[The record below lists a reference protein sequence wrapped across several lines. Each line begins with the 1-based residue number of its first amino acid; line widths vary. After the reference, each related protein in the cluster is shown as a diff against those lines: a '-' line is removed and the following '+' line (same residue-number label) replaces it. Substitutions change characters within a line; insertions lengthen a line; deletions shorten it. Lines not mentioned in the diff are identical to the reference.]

1 MGKILVIT
9 EKPSV
14 AREYA
19 QILSVSGGKRDGYIE
34 NNNYIIT
41 WCVGHLITMSY
52 PEVYDEALKK
62 WSLSTLPFL
71 PKEYKY
77 EVIGNVKKQY
87 EIVKTLLNRPDVEEI
102 LWAGDPAREGQYI
115 ENLIRDQ
122 AGVNPNAIEKRV
134 WIDSTTEEE
143 IRRGIRDAKPMSEYD
158 NLAASGYM
166 RAIEDYSMGINFSR
180 VLSVQ
185 YGKALNDAAGTKSW
199 KPVAVGRV
207 MTCVL
212 GMIVKREREIREFTE
227 TPFFKVLAGLKQE
240 DTEFNAEW
248 KAVEGSK
255 YYMSPA
261 LYKDN
266 GFLKEEDAKK
276 FIEDLSSAEIAIVK
290 KMEKKVE
297 KKNPPMLF
305 NLAELQAECSKKFK
319 ISPDETLA
327 IAQELYEKKLTTYPR
342 TDARVLST
350 AIATEID
357 KNLRGLC
364 RMPQVSNFAAEIL
377 NNGLYKGIVKS
388 KYTDDSK
395 ISDHYA
401 IIPTGQGLNELTK
414 MSETAC
420 AVYLLICK
428 RFLACFY
435 PPAIYNKYSLSLDV
449 LGEEFNA
456 SLKVLTDEGYLKLYS
471 LDVKDTSE
479 NQENSDGEKEEEEE
493 NVGNAEQ
500 QKKMAELLSKL
511 KKGDELS
518 LNGFTIKEGKTTPPK
533 RYTSGSIILAMENAG
548 QLIENEELREQIKG
562 SGIGTSATRAEILKK
577 LIAQGYIKLNKKT
590 QALSPEKLGEMVF
603 EIVACTIPALLN
615 PNLTASWEKGLTQ
628 VAQGVTTKEYYMTKL
643 EDFVRTKTLAVIKH
657 GGKEKSVVSQRFQ
670 YVNQYYK

>member
-34 NNNYIIT
+34 NDNYIIS

-52 PEVYDEALKK
+52 PEKYDEALKK

-71 PKEYKY
+71 PKEYRY

-87 EIVKTLLNRPDVEEI
+87 EIVKSLLNRNDVEEI

-134 WIDSTTEEE
+134 WIDSTTEDE
-143 IRRGIRDAKPMSEYD
+143 IKRGIRDAKPMSEYD

-185 YGKALNDAAGTKSW
+185 YGKDLNDAAGTKSW

-212 GMIVKREREIREFTE
+212 GMIVKREREIREFVE
-227 TPFFKVLAGLKQE
+227 TPFFKILAGLKQD
-240 DTEFNAEW
+240 DTEFSAEW

-255 YYMSPA
+255 YYASPI

-266 GFLKEEDAKK
+266 GFLKKEDAQK
-276 FIEDLSSAEIAIVK
+276 FLEELASCEKAIVK
-290 KMEKKVE
+290 KMEKKAE
-297 KKNPPMLF
+297 KKNPSMLF
-305 NLAELQAECSKKFK
+305 NLAELQAECAKKFK

-350 AIATEID
+350 AIAGEID

-364 RMPQVSNFAAEIL
+364 RMPQVSAYAAEIL
-377 NNGLYKGIVKS
+377 NGGLYKGIAKS

-435 PPAIYNKYSLSLDV
+435 SAAIYNKYSLSLDIQ
-449 LGEEFNA
+449 GEEFNA
-456 SLKVLTDEGYLKLYS
+456 SLKVLVDEGYLKLYS
-471 LDVKDTSE
+471 NDT
-479 NQENSDGEKEEEEE
+479 QENSESAKEDEEEET
-493 NVGNAEQ
+493 VGSVEQ
-500 QKKMAELLSKL
+500 QKKLAELLSTL
-511 KKGDELS
+511 KKGDELD
-518 LNGFTIKEGKTTPPK
+518 LNGFQMKEGKTTPPK

-548 QLIENEELREQIKG
+548 QLIEDETLREQIKG

-577 LIAQGYIKLNKKT
+577 LISQGYIKLNKKT
-590 QALSPEKLGEMVF
+590 QALSPEKLGEMVY
-603 EIVACTIPALLN
+603 EIVALTIPALLN
-615 PNLTASWEKGLTQ
+615 PKLTASWEKGLTQ
-628 VAQGVTTKEYYMTKL
+628 VAQGVTTKEEYLQKL
-643 EDFVRTKTLAVIKH
+643 EEFVRTKTNAVIKH
-657 GGKEKSVVSQRFQ
+657 GGREKSAVNQRFH
-670 YVNQYYK
+670 YVSQYYK

>member
-34 NNNYIIT
+34 DDNYIIS
-41 WCVGHLITMSY
+41 WCVGHLVTMSY
-52 PEVYDEALKK
+52 PEKYDESLKK
-62 WSLSTLPFL
+62 WSLNTLPFL

-87 EIVKTLLNRPDVEEI
+87 EIIKSLLNRKDVDEI

-122 AGVNPNAIEKRV
+122 AGVNPNATEKRV
-134 WIDSTTEEE
+134 WIDSTTEDE
-143 IRRGIRDAKPMSEYD
+143 IKRGIRDAKPMSDYD

-185 YGKALNDAAGTKSW
+185 YGKDLNDAAGTKSW

-212 GMIVKREREIREFTE
+212 GMIVKREREIREFVE
-227 TPFFKVLAGLKQE
+227 TPFFKVLAKLKE
-240 DTEFNAEW
+240 DDTELEAEW

-255 YYMSPA
+255 YYLSPI

-266 GFLKEEDAKK
+266 GFLREEDATN
-276 FIEDLSSAEIAIVK
+276 FIESLKEAGTAVVK
-290 KMEKKVE
+290 KIEKKVE
-297 KKNPPMLF
+297 KKNPPLLF

-377 NNGLYKGIVKS
+377 NNGLYKGIAKS

-435 PPAIYNKYSLSLDV
+435 SPAIYNKHSLSLDI

-456 SLKVLTDEGYLKLYS
+456 SLKVLIDEGYLKLYS
-471 LDVKDTSE
+471 NDAEES
-479 NQENSDGEKEEEEE
+479 SDANKEDEDEETQ
-493 NVGNAEQ
+493 GSIEQ
-500 QKKMAELLSKL
+500 QKKLAKFLSTL
-511 KKGDELS
+511 KKGDQLE
-518 LNGFTIKEGKTTPPK
+518 LNGFRIKEGKTTPPK

-548 QLIENEELREQIKG
+548 QLIEDETLREQIKG

-577 LIAQGYIKLNKKT
+577 LISQGYIKLNKKT
-590 QALSPEKLGEMVF
+590 QALSPDKLGEMVY
-603 EIVACTIPALLN
+603 EIVALTIPALLN
-615 PNLTASWEKGLTQ
+615 PKLTASWEKGLTQ
-628 VAQGVTTKEYYMTKL
+628 VAQGVTTKEEYLQKL
-643 EDFVRTKTLAVIKH
+643 EEFVRAKTTAVIKH
-657 GGKEKSVVSQRFQ
+657 GGREKSAVNQRFRF
-670 YVNQYYK
+670 VSQYYK

>member
-255 YYMSPA
+255 YYMSPV

-471 LDVKDTSE
+471 LDVKETSE

>member
-19 QILSVSGGKRDGYIE
+19 QILSVSGGKKDGYIE
-34 NNNYIIT
+34 NDSYIIS

-52 PEVYDEALKK
+52 PEKYDEALKK
-62 WSLSTLPFL
+62 WSLNTLPFL

-87 EIVKTLLNRPDVEEI
+87 EIVKSLLNRTDVEEI

-134 WIDSTTEEE
+134 WIDSTTEDE
-143 IRRGIRDAKPMSEYD
+143 IKRGIRDAKPMSDYD

-185 YGKALNDAAGTKSW
+185 YGKDLNDAAGTKSW

-212 GMIVKREREIREFTE
+212 GMIVKREREIREFVE

-240 DTEFNAEW
+240 DTEFEAEW

-255 YYMSPA
+255 YYASPI

-266 GFLKEEDAKK
+266 GFLKEEDAKQ
-276 FIEDLSSAEIAIVK
+276 FVESLSSCEKAVVK
-290 KMEKKVE
+290 KIEKKVE
-297 KKNPPMLF
+297 KKNPPLLF

-350 AIATEID
+350 AIASEID

-364 RMPQVSNFAAEIL
+364 RLPQVSGFAAEIL
-377 NNGLYKGIVKS
+377 NSGLYKGIAKT

-420 AVYLLICK
+420 SVYLLICK

-435 PPAIYNKYSLSLDV
+435 SPAVYNKHSLSLDV

-456 SLKVLTDEGYLKLYS
+456 SLKVLVEEGYLKLYS
-471 LDVKDTSE
+471 NDVPEKETSE
-479 NQENSDGEKEEEEE
+479 NGKDEEDEEQ
-493 NVGNAEQ
+493 VGSIEQ
-500 QKKMAELLSKL
+500 QKKLAELLMGL
-511 KKGDELS
+511 KKGNELDLS
-518 LNGFTIKEGKTTPPK
+518 GFRMKEGKTTPPK

-548 QLIENEELREQIKG
+548 QLIEDETLREQIKG

-577 LIAQGYIKLNKKT
+577 LISQGYIKLNKKT
-590 QALSPEKLGEMVF
+590 QALSPEKLGEMVY
-603 EIVACTIPALLN
+603 EIVALTIPALLN
-615 PNLTASWEKGLTQ
+615 PKLTASWEKGLTQ
-628 VAQGVTTKEYYMTKL
+628 VAQGVTTKEEYLQKL
-643 EDFVRTKTLAVIKH
+643 EDFVRAKTSAVIKH
-657 GGKEKSVVSQRFQ
+657 SGREKNAVNQRFR
-670 YVNQYYK
+670 YVSQYYK

>member
-1 MGKILVIT
+1 MGKTLVIT

-34 NNNYIIT
+34 NDNYIIS

-52 PEVYDEALKK
+52 PEKYDEALKK
-62 WSLSTLPFL
+62 WSLGTLPFL

-87 EIVKTLLNRPDVEEI
+87 EIIKSLLNRPDVDEI

-122 AGVNPNAIEKRV
+122 AGVNPKAIEKRV
-134 WIDSTTEEE
+134 WIDSTTEDE
-143 IRRGIRDAKPMSEYD
+143 IKRGIKEAKPMSDYD

-185 YGKALNDAAGTKSW
+185 YGKDLNDAAGTKSW

-212 GMIVKREREIREFTE
+212 GMIVKREREIRDFVE
-227 TPFFKVLAGLKQE
+227 TPFFKILAGLKHE

-248 KAVEGSK
+248 KVVEGSK
-255 YYMSPA
+255 YYASPI

-266 GFLKEEDAKK
+266 GFLKKEDAEK
-276 FIEDLSSAEIAIVK
+276 FISELCECENATVK
-290 KMEKKVE
+290 KIEKKVE

-350 AIATEID
+350 AIAMEID

-364 RMPQVSNFAAEIL
+364 RFPQVSGFAAEII
-377 NNGLYKGIVKS
+377 NKGLYKQIVKS

-414 MSETAC
+414 MNETAC
-420 AVYLLICK
+420 KVYLLICK

-435 PPAIYNKYSLSLDV
+435 PPAVYNKHSLSLDI

-456 SLKVLTDEGYLKLYS
+456 SLKVLIEEGYLKLYS
-471 LDVKDTSE
+471 SDTQEAPDTSE
-479 NQENSDGEKEEEEE
+479 NAKDDEEE
-493 NVGNAEQ
+493 NAVGSVEQ
-500 QKKMAELLSKL
+500 QKKLAEVLAKL
-511 KKGDELS
+511 KKGDILC
-518 LNGFTIKEGKTTPPK
+518 LNGFSIKEGKTTPPK

-548 QLIENEELREQIKG
+548 QLIEDESLREQIKG

-577 LIAQGYIKLNKKT
+577 LISQGYIRLNKKT
-590 QALSPEKLGEMVF
+590 QALSPEKLGEMVY
-603 EIVACTIPALLN
+603 EIVVLTIPALLN
-615 PNLTASWEKGLTQ
+615 PKLTASWEKGLTQ
-628 VAQGVTTKEYYMTKL
+628 VAQGVTTKEEYLQKL
-643 EDFVRTKTLAVIKH
+643 EEFVRTKTIAVIQH
-657 GGKEKSVVSQRFQ
+657 GGKEKGAVNQRFR
-670 YVNQYYK
+670 YVSQYYK

>member
-34 NNNYIIT
+34 NDNYIIS

-52 PEVYDEALKK
+52 PEKYDEALKK
-62 WSLSTLPFL
+62 WSLNTLPFL
-71 PKEYKY
+71 PKEYRY

-87 EIVKTLLNRPDVEEI
+87 DIVKSLLNRPDVDEI

-134 WIDSTTEEE
+134 WIDSTTEDE
-143 IRRGIRDAKPMSEYD
+143 IKRGIREARPMSDYD

-185 YGKALNDAAGTKSW
+185 YGKDLNDAAGTKSW

-212 GMIVKREREIREFTE
+212 GMIVKREREIREFVE
-227 TPFFKVLAGLKQE
+227 TPFFKILVGLKHE

-255 YYMSPA
+255 YYASPI

-266 GFLKEEDAKK
+266 GFLKKEDAEK
-276 FIEDLSSAEIAIVK
+276 FIEDLKLCEKAIVK

-305 NLAELQAECSKKFK
+305 NLAELQAECAKKFK

-342 TDARVLST
+342 TDARVLSS
-350 AIATEID
+350 AIAGEID

-364 RMPQVSNFAAEIL
+364 RMPQVSGYAAEIL
-377 NNGLYKGIVKS
+377 NEGLYKGIAKS

-414 MSETAC
+414 MNETAC

-435 PPAIYNKYSLSLDV
+435 PAAIYNKYSLSLDII
-449 LGEEFNA
+449 GEEFNA
-456 SLKVLTDEGYLKLYS
+456 SLKVLVDEGYLKLYS
-471 LDVKDTSE
+471 GE
-479 NQENSDGEKEEEEE
+479 NQGTQEVSEGTKEDEEEET
-493 NVGNAEQ
+493 VGSVEQ
-500 QKKMAELLSKL
+500 QKKLAELLSTL
-511 KKGDELS
+511 KKGDELD
-518 LNGFTIKEGKTTPPK
+518 LNGFQMKEGKTTPPK

-548 QLIENEELREQIKG
+548 QLIEDETLREQIKG

-577 LIAQGYIKLNKKT
+577 LISQGYIKLNKKT
-590 QALSPEKLGEMVF
+590 QALSPEKLGEMVY
-603 EIVACTIPALLN
+603 EIVALTIPALLN
-615 PNLTASWEKGLTQ
+615 PKLTASWEKGLTQ
-628 VAQGVTTKEYYMTKL
+628 VAQGVTTKEEYLKKL
-643 EDFVRTKTLAVIKH
+643 EEFVRTKTNAVIKH
-657 GGKEKSVVSQRFQ
+657 GGREKSTVNQRFR
-670 YVNQYYK
+670 YVSQYYK

>member
-34 NNNYIIT
+34 NDNYIIS

-52 PEVYDEALKK
+52 PEKYDEALKK
-62 WSLSTLPFL
+62 WSLNTLPFL
-71 PKEYKY
+71 PKEYRY

-87 EIVKTLLNRPDVEEI
+87 DIVKSLLNRPDVDEI

-134 WIDSTTEEE
+134 WIDSTTEDE
-143 IRRGIRDAKPMSEYD
+143 IKRGIREARPMSDYD

-185 YGKALNDAAGTKSW
+185 YGKDLNDAAGTKSW

-212 GMIVKREREIREFTE
+212 GMIVKREREIREFVE
-227 TPFFKVLAGLKQE
+227 TPFFKILAGLKHE

-255 YYMSPA
+255 YYASPI

-266 GFLKEEDAKK
+266 GFLKKEDAEK
-276 FIEDLSSAEIAIVK
+276 FIEDLKLCEKAIVK

-305 NLAELQAECSKKFK
+305 NLAELQAECAKKFK

-342 TDARVLST
+342 TDARVLSS
-350 AIATEID
+350 AIAGEID

-364 RMPQVSNFAAEIL
+364 RMPQVSGYAAEIL
-377 NNGLYKGIVKS
+377 NEGLYKGIAKS

-414 MSETAC
+414 MNETAC

-435 PPAIYNKYSLSLDV
+435 PAAIYNKYSLSLDII
-449 LGEEFNA
+449 GEEFNA
-456 SLKVLTDEGYLKLYS
+456 SLKVLVDEGYLKLYS
-471 LDVKDTSE
+471 GE
-479 NQENSDGEKEEEEE
+479 NQGTQEVSEGTKEDEEEET
-493 NVGNAEQ
+493 VGSVEQ
-500 QKKMAELLSKL
+500 QKKLAELLSTL
-511 KKGDELS
+511 KKGDELD
-518 LNGFTIKEGKTTPPK
+518 LNGFQMKEGKTTPPK

-548 QLIENEELREQIKG
+548 QLIEDETLREQIKG

-577 LIAQGYIKLNKKT
+577 IISQGYIKLNKKT
-590 QALSPEKLGEMVF
+590 QALSPEKLGEMVY
-603 EIVACTIPALLN
+603 EIVALTIPALLN
-615 PNLTASWEKGLTQ
+615 PKLTASWEKGLTQ
-628 VAQGVTTKEYYMTKL
+628 VAQGVTTKEEYLQKL
-643 EDFVRTKTLAVIKH
+643 EEFVRTKTNAVIKH
-657 GGKEKSVVSQRFQ
+657 GGREKSTVNQRFR
-670 YVNQYYK
+670 YVSQYYK

>member
-1 MGKILVIT
+1 M
-9 EKPSV
+9 
-14 AREYA
+14 
-19 QILSVSGGKRDGYIE
+19 
-34 NNNYIIT
+34 
-41 WCVGHLITMSY
+41 
-52 PEVYDEALKK
+52 
-62 WSLSTLPFL
+62 

-87 EIVKTLLNRPDVEEI
+87 EIVKSLLNRPDVEEI

-122 AGVNPNAIEKRV
+122 AGVNPNAKEKRV

-255 YYMSPA
+255 YYMSPV

-276 FIEDLSSAEIAIVK
+276 FIEDLSSAEHAVVK
-290 KMEKKVE
+290 KKEKKVE

-435 PPAIYNKYSLSLDV
+435 PPAIYNKYSLSLDI

-471 LDVKDTSE
+471 SEVKESA
-479 NQENSDGEKEEEEE
+479 ENSDSEKEEEEE
-493 NVGNAEQ
+493 NVGDAQQ
-500 QKKMAELLSKL
+500 QKKLAELLSKL

-518 LNGFTIKEGKTTPPK
+518 LNGFNIKEGKTTPPK

-603 EIVACTIPALLN
+603 EIVAFTIPALLN

-628 VAQGVTTKEYYMTKL
+628 VAQGVTTKEDYMIKL
-643 EDFVRTKTLAVIKH
+643 EEFVRTKTIAVIKH

>member
-34 NNNYIIT
+34 DNNYIIS

-52 PEVYDEALKK
+52 PEKYDESLKK
-62 WSLSTLPFL
+62 WSLNTLPFL

-87 EIVKTLLNRPDVEEI
+87 EIVKSLLNRPDVDEI

-143 IRRGIRDAKPMSEYD
+143 IKRGIRDAKPMSEYD

-185 YGKALNDAAGTKSW
+185 YGKDLNDAAGTKSW

-212 GMIVKREREIREFTE
+212 GMIVKREREIREFIE
-227 TPFFKVLAGLKQE
+227 TPFFKVLAGLKK
-240 DTEFNAEW
+240 DNIEFDAEW
-248 KAVEGSK
+248 KATEGSK
-255 YYMSPA
+255 YYLSPI

-266 GFLKEEDAKK
+266 GFLKKEDAEK
-276 FIEDLSSAEIAIVK
+276 FIETMASCDKAIVK

-297 KKNPPMLF
+297 KKNPPLLF
-305 NLAELQAECSKKFK
+305 NLAELQAECAKKFK

-364 RMPQVSNFAAEIL
+364 RMPQVSGYAAEIL
-377 NNGLYKGIVKS
+377 NQGLYKGIAKS

-414 MSETAC
+414 MNETAC

-435 PPAIYNKYSLSLDV
+435 NPAVYNKYSLSLNI

-456 SLKVLTDEGYLKLYS
+456 SLKVLVDEGYLKLYS
-471 LDVKDTSE
+471 NDVQDTQEGSKDE
-479 NQENSDGEKEEEEE
+479 EDGEP
-493 NVGNAEQ
+493 VGSVEQ
-500 QKKMAELLSKL
+500 QKKLAKLLSTL
-511 KKGDELS
+511 KKGDELD
-518 LNGFTIKEGKTTPPK
+518 LDGLRMKEGKTTPPK

-548 QLIENEELREQIKG
+548 QLIEDETLREQIKG

-590 QALSPEKLGEMVF
+590 QALSPEKLGEMVY
-603 EIVACTIPALLN
+603 EIVALTIPALLN
-615 PNLTASWEKGLTQ
+615 PKLTASWEKGLTQ
-628 VAQGVTTKEYYMTKL
+628 VAKGVTTKDEYLQKL
-643 EDFVRTKTLAVIKH
+643 EEFVRTKTSAVIKH
-657 GGKEKSVVSQRFQ
+657 GGREKNAVNQRFRV
-670 YVNQYYK
+670 VNQYYK

>member
-34 NNNYIIT
+34 NDNYIIT

-52 PEVYDEALKK
+52 PEKYDETLKK
-62 WSLSTLPFL
+62 WSLNTLPFL
-71 PKEYKY
+71 PQEYKY

-87 EIVKTLLNRPDVEEI
+87 EIVKSLLNRKDVVEI

-122 AGVNPNAIEKRV
+122 AGVNPNAVEKRV
-134 WIDSTTEEE
+134 WIDSTTEDE
-143 IRRGIRDAKPMSEYD
+143 IKRGIRDAKPMSEYD

-185 YGKALNDAAGTKSW
+185 YGKDLNDAAGTKSW

-227 TPFFKVLAGLKQE
+227 TPFFKILAGLKKE

-255 YYMSPA
+255 YFASPI

-266 GFLKEEDAKK
+266 GFLKEEDARK
-276 FIEDLSSAEIAIVK
+276 FISELETCEKAVVK

-305 NLAELQAECSKKFK
+305 NLAELQAECAKKFK

-364 RMPQVSNFAAEIL
+364 RMPQVSNYAAEIL
-377 NNGLYKGIVKS
+377 NGGLYKKIVKS

-435 PPAIYNKYSLSLDV
+435 PPAIYNKHSLSLDI

-471 LDVKDTSE
+471 SDTQETPE
-479 NQENSDGEKEEEEE
+479 NQENAKEEDGEET
-493 NVGNAEQ
+493 VQSAEQ
-500 QKKMAELLSKL
+500 QKKLAELLSHL

-518 LNGFTIKEGKTTPPK
+518 LNGFTMKEGKTTPPK

-548 QLIENEELREQIKG
+548 QLIEDETLREQIKG

-577 LIAQGYIKLNKKT
+577 LIAQGYVRLNKKT
-590 QALSPEKLGEMVF
+590 QSLSPEKLGEMVY
-603 EIVACTIPALLN
+603 EIVALTIPALLN
-615 PNLTASWEKGLTQ
+615 PKLTASWEKGLTQ
-628 VAQGVTTKEYYMTKL
+628 VAQGVTTKEEYLKKL
-643 EDFVRTKTLAVIKH
+643 EDFVRTKTIAVIKH
-657 GGKEKSVVSQRFQ
+657 GGREKGAVNQRFR
-670 YVNQYYK
+670 YVSQYYK

>member
-19 QILSVSGGKRDGYIE
+19 QILSVNGGKRDGYIE
-34 NNNYIIT
+34 NDNYIIS

-52 PEVYDEALKK
+52 PEKYDETLKK

-71 PKEYKY
+71 PDKYRY
-77 EVIGNVKKQY
+77 EVIGSVKKQY
-87 EIVKTLLNRPDVEEI
+87 DIVKMLLNREDVDEI

-122 AGVNPNAIEKRV
+122 AGVNPKAVEKRV

-143 IRRGIRDAKPMSEYD
+143 IKRGIREARPMSDYD

-180 VLSVQ
+180 VLSLQ
-185 YGKALNDAAGTKSW
+185 YGRELNEAAGTRSW

-212 GMIVKREREIREFTE
+212 GMIVKREREIREFCE
-227 TPFFKVLAGLKQE
+227 TPFFKVLANISCE
-240 DTEFNAEW
+240 DACFDSEW
-248 KAVEGSK
+248 KCVEGSK
-255 YYMSPA
+255 FFGSSV

-266 GFLKEEDAKK
+266 GFLKSEDAEKL
-276 FIEDLSSAEIAIVK
+276 ISSLSAVQKAVVK
-290 KMEKKVE
+290 NIEKKVE
-297 KKNPPMLF
+297 KKKPPMLF

-327 IAQELYEKKLTTYPR
+327 IAQDLYEKKLTTYPR
-342 TDARVLST
+342 TDARVLSS
-350 AIATEID
+350 AIAGEIH
-357 KNLRGLC
+357 KNLQGLC
-364 RMPQVSNFAAEIL
+364 KMPQVSSYAAQIL
-377 NNGLYKGIVKS
+377 NEGLHKKIAKS

-414 MSETAC
+414 MNEMAGK
-420 AVYLLICK
+420 VYLLICK

-435 PPAIYNKYSLSLDV
+435 PAAIYNKHSLALDIS
-449 LGEEFNA
+449 GEEFRS
-456 SLKVLTDEGYLKLYS
+456 SLKVLKEEGYLKLY
-471 LDVKDTSE
+471 LSE
-479 NQENSDGEKEEEEE
+479 LKEERETIDGDKEDE
-493 NVGNAEQ
+493 TEGIVGDQEQ
-500 QKKMAELLSKL
+500 QKKLARMLSQL
-511 KKGDELS
+511 KKGNEL
-518 LNGFTIKEGKTTPPK
+518 LINGYFVKEGKTTPPK

-548 QLIENEELREQIKG
+548 QLIEDESLREQIKG

-577 LIAQGYIKLNKKT
+577 LISQGYVKLNKKT

-603 EIVACTIPALLN
+603 EIVALTIPALLN
-615 PNLTASWEKGLTQ
+615 PKLTASWEKGLTQ
-628 VAQGVTTKEYYMTKL
+628 VAGGTTSKEEYMEKL
-643 EDFVRTKTLAVIKH
+643 EDFVRTKTVLVKQH
-657 GGKEKSVVSQRFQ
+657 GGKEKDRVRQRFI

>member
-34 NNNYIIT
+34 NDNYIIS

-52 PEVYDEALKK
+52 PEKYDEALKK
-62 WSLSTLPFL
+62 WSLNTLPFL
-71 PKEYKY
+71 PKEYRY

-87 EIVKTLLNRPDVEEI
+87 DIVKSLLNRPDVDEI

-134 WIDSTTEEE
+134 WIDSTTEDE
-143 IRRGIRDAKPMSEYD
+143 IKRGIREARPMSDYD

-185 YGKALNDAAGTKSW
+185 YGKDLNDAAGTKSW

-212 GMIVKREREIREFTE
+212 GMIVKREREIREFVE
-227 TPFFKVLAGLKQE
+227 TPFFKILAGLKHE

-255 YYMSPA
+255 YYASPI

-266 GFLKEEDAKK
+266 GFLKKEDAEK
-276 FIEDLSSAEIAIVK
+276 FIEDLKLCEKAIVK

-305 NLAELQAECSKKFK
+305 NLAELQAECAKKFK

-342 TDARVLST
+342 TDARVLSS
-350 AIATEID
+350 AIAGEID

-364 RMPQVSNFAAEIL
+364 GMPQVSGYAAEIL
-377 NNGLYKGIVKS
+377 NEGLYKGIAKS

-414 MSETAC
+414 MNETAC

-435 PPAIYNKYSLSLDV
+435 PAAIYNKYSLSLDII
-449 LGEEFNA
+449 GEEFNA
-456 SLKVLTDEGYLKLYS
+456 SLKVLVDEGYLKLYS
-471 LDVKDTSE
+471 GE
-479 NQENSDGEKEEEEE
+479 NQGTQEVSEGTKEDEEEET
-493 NVGNAEQ
+493 VGSVEQ
-500 QKKMAELLSKL
+500 QKKLAELLSTL
-511 KKGDELS
+511 KKGDELD
-518 LNGFTIKEGKTTPPK
+518 LNGFQMKEGKTTPPK

-548 QLIENEELREQIKG
+548 QLIEDETLREQIKG

-577 LIAQGYIKLNKKT
+577 LISQGYIKLNKKT
-590 QALSPEKLGEMVF
+590 QALSPEKLGEMVY
-603 EIVACTIPALLN
+603 EIVALTIPALLN
-615 PNLTASWEKGLTQ
+615 PKLTASWEKGLTQ
-628 VAQGVTTKEYYMTKL
+628 VAQGVTTKEEYLKKL
-643 EDFVRTKTLAVIKH
+643 EEFVRTKTNAVIKH
-657 GGKEKSVVSQRFQ
+657 GGREKSTVNQRFR
-670 YVNQYYK
+670 YVSQYYK

>member
-52 PEVYDEALKK
+52 PEVYDETLKK

-87 EIVKTLLNRPDVEEI
+87 EIVKSLLNRPDVEEI

-122 AGVNPNAIEKRV
+122 AGVNPNAKEKRV

-227 TPFFKVLAGLKQE
+227 TPFFKVLAGLKQD

-255 YYMSPA
+255 YYMSPV

-276 FIEDLSSAEIAIVK
+276 FIDDLSSAEYGIVK

-471 LDVKDTSE
+471 SDAKEPAE
-479 NQENSDGEKEEEEE
+479 NGENSDGEKEEDEE
-493 NVGNAEQ
+493 NIGDAQQ

-518 LNGFTIKEGKTTPPK
+518 LNGFNIKEGKTTPPK

-603 EIVACTIPALLN
+603 EIVAFTIPALLN
-615 PNLTASWEKGLTQ
+615 PKLTASWEKGLTQ
-628 VAQGVTTKEYYMTKL
+628 VAQGVTTKEDYMVKL
-643 EDFVRTKTLAVIKH
+643 EDFVRTKTIAVIKH

>member
-87 EIVKTLLNRPDVEEI
+87 EIVKSLLNRPDVEEI

-122 AGVNPNAIEKRV
+122 AGVNPNAKEKRV

-248 KAVEGSK
+248 KAIEGSK
-255 YYMSPA
+255 YYMSPV

-276 FIEDLSSAEIAIVK
+276 FIEDLSSAEHAVVK

-435 PPAIYNKYSLSLDV
+435 PPAIYNKYSLSLDI

-471 LDVKDTSE
+471 SEVKESA
-479 NQENSDGEKEEEEE
+479 ENSDSEKEEEEE
-493 NVGNAEQ
+493 NVGDAQQ
-500 QKKMAELLSKL
+500 QKKLAELLSKL

-518 LNGFTIKEGKTTPPK
+518 LNGFNIKEGKTTPPK

-603 EIVACTIPALLN
+603 EIVAFTIPALLN

-628 VAQGVTTKEYYMTKL
+628 VAQGVTTKEDYMIKL
-643 EDFVRTKTLAVIKH
+643 EEFVRTKTIAVIKH

>member
-34 NNNYIIT
+34 NDNYIIS

-52 PEVYDEALKK
+52 PEKYDEALKK
-62 WSLSTLPFL
+62 WSLNTLPFL
-71 PKEYKY
+71 PKEYRY

-87 EIVKTLLNRPDVEEI
+87 DIVKSLLNRPDVDEI

-134 WIDSTTEEE
+134 WIDSTTEDE
-143 IRRGIRDAKPMSEYD
+143 IKRGIREARPMSDYD

-185 YGKALNDAAGTKSW
+185 YGKDLNDAAGTKSW

-212 GMIVKREREIREFTE
+212 GMIVKREREIREFVE
-227 TPFFKVLAGLKQE
+227 TPFFKILAGLKHE

-255 YYMSPA
+255 YYASPI

-266 GFLKEEDAKK
+266 GFLKKEDAEK
-276 FIEDLSSAEIAIVK
+276 FIEDLKLCEKAIVK

-305 NLAELQAECSKKFK
+305 NLAELQAECAKKFK

-342 TDARVLST
+342 TDARVLSS
-350 AIATEID
+350 AIAGEID

-364 RMPQVSNFAAEIL
+364 RMPQVSGYAAEIL
-377 NNGLYKGIVKS
+377 NEGLYKGIAKS

-414 MSETAC
+414 MNETAC

-435 PPAIYNKYSLSLDV
+435 PAAIYNKYSLSLDII
-449 LGEEFNA
+449 GEEFNA
-456 SLKVLTDEGYLKLYS
+456 SLKVLVDEGYLKLYS
-471 LDVKDTSE
+471 GE
-479 NQENSDGEKEEEEE
+479 NQGTQEVSEGTKEDEEEET
-493 NVGNAEQ
+493 VGSVEQ
-500 QKKMAELLSKL
+500 QKKLAELLSTL
-511 KKGDELS
+511 KKDDELD
-518 LNGFTIKEGKTTPPK
+518 LNGFQMKEGKTTPPK

-548 QLIENEELREQIKG
+548 QLIEDETLREQIKG

-577 LIAQGYIKLNKKT
+577 LISQGYIKLNKKT
-590 QALSPEKLGEMVF
+590 QALSPEKLGEMVY
-603 EIVACTIPALLN
+603 EIVALTIPALLN
-615 PNLTASWEKGLTQ
+615 PKLTASWEKGLTQ
-628 VAQGVTTKEYYMTKL
+628 VAQGVTTKEEYLQKL
-643 EDFVRTKTLAVIKH
+643 EEFVRTKTNAVIKH
-657 GGKEKSVVSQRFQ
+657 GGREKSTVNQRFR
-670 YVNQYYK
+670 YVSQYYK

>member
-1 MGKILVIT
+1 MGKTLVIT

-19 QILSVSGGKRDGYIE
+19 QILSVSGGKKDGYIE
-34 NNNYIIT
+34 NDNYIIS

-52 PEVYDEALKK
+52 PEKYDEALKK

-87 EIVKTLLNRPDVEEI
+87 EIVKSLLNRPDIDVI

-122 AGVNPNAIEKRV
+122 AGVNPNAVEKRV

-143 IRRGIRDAKPMSEYD
+143 IKRGIKDAKPMSDYD

-185 YGKALNDAAGTKSW
+185 YGKDLNQAAGTKSW

-212 GMIVKREREIREFTE
+212 GMIVKREREIRDFTE
-227 TPFFKVLAGLKQE
+227 TPFFKILASLKQ
-240 DTEFNAEW
+240 DDVEFHAEW

-255 YYMSPA
+255 YFASPK

-266 GFLKEEDAKK
+266 GFLKEEDAKN
-276 FIEDLSSAEIAIVK
+276 FIEEVKPCQMAKVK

-305 NLAELQAECSKKFK
+305 NLAELQAECAKKFK

-364 RMPQVSNFAAEIL
+364 RFGQVSGYAAEIL
-377 NNGLYKGIVKS
+377 NGGLHKGIVKS

-414 MSETAC
+414 MSEVAG

-435 PPAIYNKYSLSLDV
+435 PPAVYNKYSLALDV

-456 SLKVLTDEGYLKLYS
+456 SLKVLTEEGYLKLYS
-471 LDVKDTSE
+471 SETVDNLDSSE
-479 NQENSDGEKEEEEE
+479 NGKEEDGDE
-493 NVGNAEQ
+493 NVQNAEQ
-500 QKKMAELLSKL
+500 QKKLAQVLMGL
-511 KKGDELS
+511 KKGDEIPV
-518 LNGFTIKEGKTTPPK
+518 NGFQIKEGKTTAPK

-548 QLIENEELREQIKG
+548 QLIEDETLREQIKG

-577 LIAQGYIKLNKKT
+577 LIAQGYIRLNKKT
-590 QALSPEKLGEMVF
+590 QALSPEKLGEMVY
-603 EIVACTIPALLN
+603 EIVVLTIPALLN
-615 PNLTASWEKGLTQ
+615 PKLTASWEKGLTQ
-628 VAQGVTTKEYYMTKL
+628 VAQGVTTKEEYLLKL
-643 EDFVRTKTLAVIKH
+643 EDFVRTKTLSVVKH
-657 GGKEKSVVSQRFQ
+657 GGKEKGAINQRFR
-670 YVNQYYK
+670 YVSQYYK

>member
-34 NNNYIIT
+34 NENYIIS

-52 PEVYDEALKK
+52 PEKYDEALKK
-62 WSLSTLPFL
+62 WSLNTLPFL

-87 EIVKTLLNRPDVEEI
+87 EIVKSLLNRPDIDEI

-115 ENLIRDQ
+115 ENLIRDN
-122 AGVNPNAIEKRV
+122 AGVNPNAVEKRV

-143 IRRGIRDAKPMSEYD
+143 IKRGIRDAKPMSAYD

-185 YGKALNDAAGTKSW
+185 YGKELNDAAGTKSW

-212 GMIVKREREIREFTE
+212 GMIVKREREIRDFKE
-227 TPFFKVLAGLKQE
+227 TAFYKVLASLQSD
-240 DTEFNAEW
+240 DTDFKAEW

-255 YYMSPA
+255 YYASPI

-266 GFLKEEDAKK
+266 GFLKQEEAKA
-276 FIEDLSSAEIAIVK
+276 FIESMSACEKAIVK

-297 KKNPPMLF
+297 KKNPPLLF

-342 TDARVLST
+342 TDARVLSS
-350 AIATEID
+350 AIAGEID

-377 NNGLYKGIVKS
+377 NGGLYKGIGKT

-401 IIPTGQGLNELTK
+401 IIPTGQGLNELPR
-414 MSETAC
+414 MSEVAC
-420 AVYLLICK
+420 GVYLLICK

-456 SLKVLTDEGYLKLYS
+456 SLKVLTEEGYLKLYAQ
-471 LDVKDTSE
+471 DTQTE
-479 NQENSDGEKEEEEE
+479 VQEEEDEE
-493 NVGNAEQ
+493 MSGSVEQ
-500 QKKMAELLSKL
+500 QKKMAKLLSSL

-518 LNGFTIKEGKTTPPK
+518 LNGFQIKEGKTTPPK

-548 QLIENEELREQIKG
+548 QLIEDESLREQIKG

-577 LIAQGYIKLNKKT
+577 LIAQGYIKLNKKS
-590 QALSPEKLGEMVF
+590 QALSPDKLGEMVY
-603 EIVACTIPALLN
+603 EIVVLTIPALLN
-615 PNLTASWEKGLTQ
+615 PKLTASWEKGLTQ
-628 VAQGVTTKEYYMTKL
+628 VAQGTTTKEEYLSKL
-643 EDFVRTKTLAVIKH
+643 EEFVRNKTIAVIQH
-657 GGKEKSVVSQRFQ
+657 GGKEKNAVNQRFKFVSQ
-670 YVNQYYK
+670 YYNK

>member
-1 MGKILVIT
+1 MGKTLVIT

-19 QILSVSGGKRDGYIE
+19 QILSVSGGKKDGYIE
-34 NNNYIIT
+34 NDNYIIS

-52 PEVYDEALKK
+52 PEKYDEALKK

-87 EIVKTLLNRPDVEEI
+87 EIVKSLLNRPDIDVI

-122 AGVNPNAIEKRV
+122 AGVNPNAVEKRV

-143 IRRGIRDAKPMSEYD
+143 IKRGIKDAKPMSDYD

-185 YGKALNDAAGTKSW
+185 YGKDLNQAAGTKSW

-212 GMIVKREREIREFTE
+212 GMIVKREREIRDFTE
-227 TPFFKVLAGLKQE
+227 TPFFKILASLKQ
-240 DTEFNAEW
+240 DDVEFHAEW

-255 YYMSPA
+255 YFASPK

-266 GFLKEEDAKK
+266 GFLKEEDAKN
-276 FIEDLSSAEIAIVK
+276 FIEEVKPCQMAKVK

-305 NLAELQAECSKKFK
+305 NLAELQAECAKKFK

-364 RMPQVSNFAAEIL
+364 RFGQVSGYAAEIL
-377 NNGLYKGIVKS
+377 NGGLHKGIVKS

-414 MSETAC
+414 MSEVAG

-435 PPAIYNKYSLSLDV
+435 PPAVYNKYSLALDV

-456 SLKVLTDEGYLKLYS
+456 SLKVLTEEGYLKLYS
-471 LDVKDTSE
+471 SESVDNLDTSE
-479 NQENSDGEKEEEEE
+479 NGKEEDGDE
-493 NVGNAEQ
+493 NVQNAEQ
-500 QKKMAELLSKL
+500 QKKLAQVLMGL
-511 KKGDELS
+511 KKGDEIPV
-518 LNGFTIKEGKTTPPK
+518 NGFQIKEGKTTAPK

-548 QLIENEELREQIKG
+548 QLIEDETLREQIKG

-577 LIAQGYIKLNKKT
+577 LIAQGYIRLNKKT
-590 QALSPEKLGEMVF
+590 QALSPEKLGEMVY
-603 EIVACTIPALLN
+603 EIVALTIPALLN
-615 PNLTASWEKGLTQ
+615 PKLTASWEKGLTQ
-628 VAQGVTTKEYYMTKL
+628 VAQGVTTKEEYLLKL
-643 EDFVRTKTLAVIKH
+643 EDFVRTKTLSVVKH
-657 GGKEKSVVSQRFQ
+657 GGKEKGAINQRFR
-670 YVNQYYK
+670 YVSQYYK

>member
-34 NNNYIIT
+34 NDNYIIT

-52 PEVYDEALKK
+52 PEKYDETLKR

-87 EIVKTLLNRPDVEEI
+87 EIVKLLLNREDVEEI

-122 AGVNPNAIEKRV
+122 AGVNPNAVEKRV

-143 IRRGIRDAKPMSEYD
+143 IRRGIKDARPMSDYD

-185 YGKALNDAAGTKSW
+185 YGKDLNDAAGTKSW

-227 TPFFKVLAGLKQE
+227 TPFFKILAGLKQD
-240 DTEFNAEW
+240 DTEFDAEW
-248 KAVEGSK
+248 KVVEGSK
-255 YYMSPA
+255 YFASPI

-266 GFLKEEDAKK
+266 GFLKEEDAKT
-276 FIEDLSSAEIAIVK
+276 FIESIKDCEKAVVK

-364 RMPQVSNFAAEIL
+364 RMPQVSSFAAEIL
-377 NNGLYKGIVKS
+377 NEGLYKGIVKS

-414 MSETAC
+414 MSETAG

-435 PPAIYNKYSLSLDV
+435 SPAIYNKYSLSLDIK
-449 LGEEFNA
+449 GEEFNA

-471 LDVKDTSE
+471 EEKS
-479 NQENSDGEKEEEEE
+479 EKEETSDNGKDEEE
-493 NVGNAEQ
+493 ESVGSVEQ
-500 QKKMAELLSKL
+500 QKKLAELLSTL
-511 KKGDELS
+511 RKGDELVID
-518 LNGFTIKEGKTTPPK
+518 GFSVKEGKTTAPK

-548 QLIENEELREQIKG
+548 QLIEDETLREQIKG

-577 LIAQGYIKLNKKT
+577 LIAQGYIRLNKKT
-590 QALSPEKLGEMVF
+590 QALSPEKLGEMVY
-603 EIVACTIPALLN
+603 EIVALTIPALLN
-615 PNLTASWEKGLTQ
+615 PKLTASWEKGLTQ
-628 VAQGVTTKEYYMTKL
+628 VAQGVTTKEEYLDKL
-643 EDFVRTKTLAVIKH
+643 EDFVRNKTIAVIKH
-657 GGKEKSVVSQRFQ
+657 GGREKGAVNQRFR
-670 YVNQYYK
+670 YVSQYYK

>member
-19 QILSVSGGKRDGYIE
+19 QILSVNGGKRDGYIE
-34 NNNYIIT
+34 NDNYIIS

-52 PEVYDEALKK
+52 PEKYDESLKK
-62 WSLSTLPFL
+62 WSLNTLPFL

-87 EIVKTLLNRPDVEEI
+87 EIIKSLLNRPDIDEV

-134 WIDSTTEEE
+134 WIDSTTEDE
-143 IRRGIRDAKPMSEYD
+143 IRRGIRDAKPMSDYD

-185 YGKALNDAAGTKSW
+185 YGKDLNDAAGTKSW

-212 GMIVKREREIREFTE
+212 GMIVKREREIREFVE
-227 TPFFKVLAGLKQE
+227 TPFFKVLAGLKQG
-240 DTEFNAEW
+240 DTEFEAEW
-248 KAVEGSK
+248 KAVESSK
-255 YYMSPA
+255 YFASPI

-266 GFLKEEDAKK
+266 GFLKKEDAEQ
-276 FIEDLSSAEIAIVK
+276 FIDSLSSCDKALVK
-290 KMEKKVE
+290 KIEKKVE
-297 KKNPPMLF
+297 KKNPPLLF

-377 NNGLYKGIVKS
+377 NGGLYKGIVKS

-414 MSETAC
+414 MSETSC

-435 PPAIYNKYSLSLDV
+435 NPAIYNKHSLSLNI

-456 SLKVLTDEGYLKLYS
+456 SLKVLVDEGYLKLYS
-471 LDVKDTSE
+471 NEVAETQD
-479 NQENSDGEKEEEEE
+479 NSKEDDEGEISGSIDE
-493 NVGNAEQ
+493 
-500 QKKMAELLSKL
+500 QKKLAELLSTL
-511 KKGDELS
+511 KKGDELD
-518 LNGFTIKEGKTTPPK
+518 LNGFRMKEGKTTPPK

-548 QLIENEELREQIKG
+548 QLIEDETLREQIKG

-577 LIAQGYIKLNKKT
+577 LISQGYIKLNKKT
-590 QALSPEKLGEMVF
+590 QALSPEKLGEMVY
-603 EIVACTIPALLN
+603 EIVALTIPALLN
-615 PNLTASWEKGLTQ
+615 PKLTASWEKGLTQ
-628 VAQGVTTKEYYMTKL
+628 VAQGVTTKEEYLLKL
-643 EDFVRTKTLAVIKH
+643 EEFVRAKTTAVMKH
-657 GGKEKSVVSQRFQ
+657 GGQEKMALGQRFRF
-670 YVNQYYK
+670 VSEYYK

>member
-34 NNNYIIT
+34 NDNYIIS

-62 WSLSTLPFL
+62 WSLTTLPFL

-87 EIVKTLLNRPDVEEI
+87 EIVKSLLNRPDVDEI

-122 AGVNPNAIEKRV
+122 AGVNPKAIEKRV
-134 WIDSTTEEE
+134 WIDSTTEDE
-143 IRRGIRDAKPMSEYD
+143 IKRGIREAKPMSDYD

-185 YGKALNDAAGTKSW
+185 YGKDLNEVAGTKSW

-212 GMIVKREREIREFTE
+212 GMIVKREREIRDFVE
-227 TPFFKVLAGLKQE
+227 TPFFKILAKCTRD
-240 DTEFNAEW
+240 DTEFEAEW
-248 KAVEGSK
+248 KVVEGSK
-255 YYMSPA
+255 YYASPI

-266 GFLKEEDAKK
+266 GFLKKEDAES
-276 FIEDLSSAEIAIVK
+276 FIQSFSDCEKAVVK
-290 KMEKKVE
+290 SIEKKTE
-297 KKNPPMLF
+297 KKNPPLLF
-305 NLAELQAECSKKFK
+305 NLAELQAECAKKFK

-350 AIATEID
+350 AIASEID

-364 RMPQVSNFAAEIL
+364 RMPQVSSFAAEIL
-377 NNGLYKGIVKS
+377 KENLYQGIKKS

-401 IIPTGQGLNELTK
+401 IIPTGQGLNELTR
-414 MSETAC
+414 MSETAFK
-420 AVYLLICK
+420 VYLLICK

-435 PPAIYNKYSLSLDV
+435 KPAVYNKHSLSLDI

-456 SLKVLTDEGYLKLYS
+456 SLKVLQDEGYLKLY
-471 LDVKDTSE
+471 LMDTANSAE
-479 NQENSDGEKEEEEE
+479 NAEGTKEEEDEEE
-493 NVGNAEQ
+493 NTNAEQ
-500 QKKMAELLSKL
+500 QKSLAKLLSVL
-511 KKGDELS
+511 KKGDELP
-518 LNGFTIKEGKTTPPK
+518 LDGLRIKEGKTTAPK

-548 QLIENEELREQIKG
+548 QLIEDETLREQIKG

-577 LIAQGYIKLNKKT
+577 LIAQGYIRLNKKS
-590 QALSPEKLGEMVF
+590 QALSPEKLGEMVY
-603 EIVACTIPALLN
+603 EIVALTIPALLN
-615 PNLTASWEKGLTQ
+615 PKLTASWEKGLTQ
-628 VAQGVTTKEYYMTKL
+628 VATGVTTKEEYLSKL
-643 EDFVRTKTLAVIKH
+643 EEFVRTKTIAVIKH
-657 GGKEKSVVSQRFQ
+657 GGREKSAVNQRFR
-670 YVNQYYK
+670 YVSQYYK

>member
-34 NNNYIIT
+34 DDKYIIS

-52 PEVYDEALKK
+52 PEKYDDALKK
-62 WSLSTLPFL
+62 WSLNTLPFL

-87 EIVKTLLNRPDVEEI
+87 EIVKSLLNRSDVDEI

-122 AGVNPNAIEKRV
+122 AGVNPKAIEKRV
-134 WIDSTTEEE
+134 WIDSTTEDE
-143 IRRGIRDAKPMSEYD
+143 IKRGIKEAKPMSDYD

-185 YGKALNDAAGTKSW
+185 YGKDLNDAAATKSW

-212 GMIVKREREIREFTE
+212 GMIVKREREIRDFTE
-227 TPFFKVLAGLKQE
+227 TPFFKVLASLKE
-240 DTEFNAEW
+240 GNTEFDAEW

-255 YYMSPA
+255 YFASPL

-266 GFLKEEDAKK
+266 GFLKEEDAKQ
-276 FIEDLSSAEIAIVK
+276 FIESLAPYDKATVK

-297 KKNPPMLF
+297 KKNPPLLF
-305 NLAELQAECSKKFK
+305 NLAELQAECAKKFK

-364 RMPQVSNFAAEIL
+364 RLPQVSGYAAEIL
-377 NNGLYKGIVKS
+377 NGGLYKGIVKS

-401 IIPTGQGLNELTK
+401 IIPTGQGLNELMK
-414 MSETAC
+414 MGEKAC
-420 AVYLLICK
+420 GVYLLICK

-435 PPAIYNKYSLSLDV
+435 NPAVYNKYSLSLDIG
-449 LGEEFNA
+449 GEEFNA
-456 SLKVLTDEGYLKLYS
+456 SLKVLIEEGYLKLYS
-471 LDVKDTSE
+471 GDI
-479 NQENSDGEKEEEEE
+479 QEKETSDGAKEDGEEEQT
-493 NVGNAEQ
+493 GSIEQ
-500 QKKMAELLSKL
+500 QKKLAEVLMKL
-511 KKGDELS
+511 KKGDELE
-518 LNGFTIKEGKTTPPK
+518 LNGLRLKEGKTTPPK

-548 QLIENEELREQIKG
+548 QLIEDETLREQIKG

-577 LIAQGYIKLNKKT
+577 LISQGYVRLNKKS
-590 QALSPEKLGEMVF
+590 QALSPEKLGEMVY
-603 EIVACTIPALLN
+603 EIVALTIPALLN
-615 PNLTASWEKGLTQ
+615 PKLTASWEKGLTQ
-628 VAQGVTTKEYYMTKL
+628 VAEGTTTKEEYLQKL
-643 EDFVRTKTLAVIKH
+643 EEFVRTKTIAVIKH
-657 GGKEKSVVSQRFQ
+657 GGKEKSAVNQRFRF
-670 YVNQYYK
+670 VSQYYK

>member
-87 EIVKTLLNRPDVEEI
+87 EIVKSLLNRPDVEEI

-122 AGVNPNAIEKRV
+122 AGVNPNAKEKRV

-255 YYMSPA
+255 YYMSPV

-276 FIEDLSSAEIAIVK
+276 FIEDLSSAEHAVVK

-435 PPAIYNKYSLSLDV
+435 PPAIYNKYSLSLDI

-471 LDVKDTSE
+471 SEVKESA
-479 NQENSDGEKEEEEE
+479 ENSDSEKEEEEE
-493 NVGNAEQ
+493 NVGDAQQ
-500 QKKMAELLSKL
+500 QKKLAELLSKL

-518 LNGFTIKEGKTTPPK
+518 LNGFNIKEGKTTPPK

-603 EIVACTIPALLN
+603 EIVAFTIPALLN

-628 VAQGVTTKEYYMTKL
+628 VAQGVTTKEDYMIKL
-643 EDFVRTKTLAVIKH
+643 EEFVRTKTIAVIKH

>member
-19 QILSVSGGKRDGYIE
+19 QILSVNGGKRDGYIE
-34 NNNYIIT
+34 NDNYIIS

-52 PEVYDEALKK
+52 PEKYDETLKK

-71 PKEYKY
+71 PDKYRY
-77 EVIGNVKKQY
+77 EVIGSVKKQY
-87 EIVKTLLNRPDVEEI
+87 DIVKMLLNREDVDEI

-122 AGVNPNAIEKRV
+122 AGVNPKAVEKRV

-143 IRRGIRDAKPMSEYD
+143 IKRGIREARPMSDYD

-180 VLSVQ
+180 VLSLQ
-185 YGKALNDAAGTKSW
+185 YGRELNEAAGTRSW

-212 GMIVKREREIREFTE
+212 GMIVKREREIREFCE
-227 TPFFKVLAGLKQE
+227 TPFFKVLANISCE
-240 DTEFNAEW
+240 DACFDSEW
-248 KAVEGSK
+248 KCVEGSK
-255 YYMSPA
+255 FFGSSV

-266 GFLKEEDAKK
+266 GFLKSEDAEKL
-276 FIEDLSSAEIAIVK
+276 ISDLSAVQKAVVK
-290 KMEKKVE
+290 NIEKKVE

-327 IAQELYEKKLTTYPR
+327 IAQDLYEKKLTTYPR

-350 AIATEID
+350 AIAGEIH
-357 KNLRGLC
+357 KNLQGLC
-364 RMPQVSNFAAEIL
+364 KMPQVSSYAAQIL
-377 NNGLYKGIVKS
+377 NEGLYKKIAKS

-414 MSETAC
+414 MNETAGK
-420 AVYLLICK
+420 VYLLICK

-435 PPAIYNKYSLSLDV
+435 PAAIYNKHSLSLDIS
-449 LGEEFNA
+449 GEEFRS
-456 SLKVLTDEGYLKLYS
+456 SLKVLKEEGYLKLY
-471 LDVKDTSE
+471 LSE
-479 NQENSDGEKEEEEE
+479 LKEERETIDDDKEDE
-493 NVGNAEQ
+493 TEGIVGDQEK
-500 QKKMAELLSKL
+500 QKKLARMLSQL
-511 KKGDELS
+511 KKGNEL
-518 LNGFTIKEGKTTPPK
+518 LINGYFVKEGKTTPPK

-548 QLIENEELREQIKG
+548 QLIEDESLREQIKG

-577 LIAQGYIKLNKKT
+577 LISQGYVKLNKKT

-603 EIVACTIPALLN
+603 EIVALTIPALLN
-615 PNLTASWEKGLTQ
+615 PKLTASWEKGLTQ
-628 VAQGVTTKEYYMTKL
+628 VAGGITSKEEYMEKL
-643 EDFVRTKTLAVIKH
+643 EEFVRTKTVLVKQH
-657 GGKEKSVVSQRFQ
+657 GGKEKDRVRQRFI

>member
-34 NNNYIIT
+34 NDNYIIS

-52 PEVYDEALKK
+52 PEKYDETLKK
-62 WSLSTLPFL
+62 WSLNTLPFL
-71 PKEYKY
+71 PKEYRY

-87 EIVKTLLNRPDVEEI
+87 DIVKSLLNRPDVDEI

-134 WIDSTTEEE
+134 WIDSTTEDE
-143 IRRGIRDAKPMSEYD
+143 IKRGIREARPMSDYD

-185 YGKALNDAAGTKSW
+185 YGKDLNDAAGTKSW

-212 GMIVKREREIREFTE
+212 GMIVKREREIREFVE
-227 TPFFKVLAGLKQE
+227 TPFFKILAGLKHE

-255 YYMSPA
+255 YYASPI

-266 GFLKEEDAKK
+266 GFLKKEDAEK
-276 FIEDLSSAEIAIVK
+276 FIEDLKLCKKAIVK

-305 NLAELQAECSKKFK
+305 NLAELQAECAKKFK

-342 TDARVLST
+342 TDARVLSS
-350 AIATEID
+350 AIAGEID

-364 RMPQVSNFAAEIL
+364 RMPQVSGYAAEIL
-377 NNGLYKGIVKS
+377 NEGLYKGIAKS

-414 MSETAC
+414 MNETAC

-435 PPAIYNKYSLSLDV
+435 PAAIYNKYSLSLDII
-449 LGEEFNA
+449 GEEFNA
-456 SLKVLTDEGYLKLYS
+456 SLKVLVDEGYLKLYS
-471 LDVKDTSE
+471 GE
-479 NQENSDGEKEEEEE
+479 NQGTQEVSEGTKEDEEEET
-493 NVGNAEQ
+493 VGSVEQ
-500 QKKMAELLSKL
+500 QKKLAELLSTL
-511 KKGDELS
+511 KKGDELD
-518 LNGFTIKEGKTTPPK
+518 LNGFQMKEGKTTPPK

-548 QLIENEELREQIKG
+548 QLIEDETLREQIKG

-577 LIAQGYIKLNKKT
+577 LISQGYIKLNKKT
-590 QALSPEKLGEMVF
+590 QALSPEKLGEMVY
-603 EIVACTIPALLN
+603 EIVALTIPALLN
-615 PNLTASWEKGLTQ
+615 PKLTASWEKGLTQ
-628 VAQGVTTKEYYMTKL
+628 VAQGVTTKEEYLQKL
-643 EDFVRTKTLAVIKH
+643 EEFVRTKTNAVIKH
-657 GGKEKSVVSQRFQ
+657 GGREKSTVNQRFR
-670 YVNQYYK
+670 YVSQYYK

>member
-34 NNNYIIT
+34 NDNYIIS

-52 PEVYDEALKK
+52 PEKYDEALKK
-62 WSLSTLPFL
+62 WSLNTLPFL
-71 PKEYKY
+71 PKEYRY

-87 EIVKTLLNRPDVEEI
+87 DIVKSLLNRPDVDEI

-134 WIDSTTEEE
+134 WIDSTTEDE
-143 IRRGIRDAKPMSEYD
+143 IKRGIREARPMSDYD

-185 YGKALNDAAGTKSW
+185 YGKDLNDAAGTKSW

-212 GMIVKREREIREFTE
+212 GMIVKREREIREFVE
-227 TPFFKVLAGLKQE
+227 TPFFKILAGLKHE

-248 KAVEGSK
+248 KAVEGSR
-255 YYMSPA
+255 YYASPI

-266 GFLKEEDAKK
+266 GFLKKEDAEK
-276 FIEDLSSAEIAIVK
+276 FIEDLKLCEKAIVK

-305 NLAELQAECSKKFK
+305 NLAELQAECAKKFK

-342 TDARVLST
+342 TDARVLSS
-350 AIATEID
+350 AIAGEID

-364 RMPQVSNFAAEIL
+364 RMPQVSGYAAEIL
-377 NNGLYKGIVKS
+377 NEGLYKGIAKS

-414 MSETAC
+414 MNETAC

-435 PPAIYNKYSLSLDV
+435 PAAIYNKYSLSLDII
-449 LGEEFNA
+449 GEEFNA
-456 SLKVLTDEGYLKLYS
+456 SLKVLVDEGYLKLYS
-471 LDVKDTSE
+471 GE
-479 NQENSDGEKEEEEE
+479 NQGTQEVSEGTKEDEEEET
-493 NVGNAEQ
+493 VGSVEQ
-500 QKKMAELLSKL
+500 QKKLAELLSTL
-511 KKGDELS
+511 KKDDELD
-518 LNGFTIKEGKTTPPK
+518 LNGFQMKEGKTTPPK

-548 QLIENEELREQIKG
+548 QLIEDETLREQIKG

-577 LIAQGYIKLNKKT
+577 LISQGYIKLNKKT
-590 QALSPEKLGEMVF
+590 QALSPEKLGEMVY
-603 EIVACTIPALLN
+603 EIVALTIPALLN
-615 PNLTASWEKGLTQ
+615 PKLTASWEKGLTQ
-628 VAQGVTTKEYYMTKL
+628 VAQGVTTKEEYLQKL
-643 EDFVRTKTLAVIKH
+643 EEFVRTKTNAVIKH
-657 GGKEKSVVSQRFQ
+657 GGREKSTVNQRFR
-670 YVNQYYK
+670 YVSQYYK

>member
-1 MGKILVIT
+1 MGKTLVIT

-34 NNNYIIT
+34 NDNYIIS

-52 PEVYDEALKK
+52 PEKYDEALKK

-71 PKEYKY
+71 PKDYKY

-87 EIVKTLLNRPDVEEI
+87 ETVKSLLNRQDVDII

-122 AGVNPNAIEKRV
+122 AGVNPNAVEKRV

-143 IRRGIRDAKPMSEYD
+143 IKRGIKDARPMSDYD

-185 YGKALNDAAGTKSW
+185 YGKDLNNAAGTKSW

-212 GMIVKREREIREFTE
+212 GMIVKREREIRDFTE
-227 TPFFKVLAGLKQE
+227 TPFFKILASLKQD
-240 DTEFNAEW
+240 DTEFHAEW
-248 KAVEGSK
+248 KVAEGSK
-255 YYMSPA
+255 YFGSPS

-266 GFLKEEDAKK
+266 GFLKEDDAKAFVDFMK
-276 FIEDLSSAEIAIVK
+276 DSDEAVVK

-305 NLAELQAECSKKFK
+305 NLAELQAECAKKFK

-350 AIATEID
+350 AIASEID

-364 RMPQVSNFAAEIL
+364 RMPQVSAYAAEIL
-377 NNGLYKGIVKS
+377 NSGVYKGIVKS

-401 IIPTGQGLNELTK
+401 IIPTGQGLNELMK

-420 AVYLLICK
+420 SVYLLICK

-435 PPAIYNKYSLSLDV
+435 PPAVYNKYTLSLDIK
-449 LGEEFNA
+449 GEEFNA
-456 SLKVLTDEGYLKLYS
+456 SLKVLTEEGYLKLYS
-471 LDVKDTSE
+471 GDKT
-479 NQENSDGEKEEEEE
+479 EKEENTKEDEEE
-493 NVGNAEQ
+493 NTGSIEQ
-500 QKKMAELLSKL
+500 QKKLAGILSSL
-511 KKGDELS
+511 KKGDVLTV
-518 LNGFTIKEGKTTPPK
+518 NGFQIKEGKTSAPK

-548 QLIENEELREQIKG
+548 QLIEDETLREQIKG

-577 LIAQGYIKLNKKT
+577 LIAQGYIRLNKKT
-590 QALSPEKLGEMVF
+590 QALSPEKLGEMVY
-603 EIVACTIPALLN
+603 EIVALTIPALLN
-615 PNLTASWEKGLTQ
+615 PKLTASWEKGLTQ
-628 VAQGVTTKEYYMTKL
+628 VAQGVTTKEEYLQKL
-643 EDFVRTKTLAVIKH
+643 EEFVRAKTVAVIGH
-657 GGKEKSVVSQRFQ
+657 GGKEKSAVNQRFR
-670 YVNQYYK
+670 YVSQYYK

>member
-34 NNNYIIT
+34 NDNYIIS

-52 PEVYDEALKK
+52 PEKYDEALKK
-62 WSLSTLPFL
+62 WSLNTLPFL
-71 PKEYKY
+71 PKEYRY

-87 EIVKTLLNRPDVEEI
+87 DIVKSLLNRPDVDEI

-134 WIDSTTEEE
+134 WIDSTTEDE
-143 IRRGIRDAKPMSEYD
+143 IKRGIREARPMSDYD

-185 YGKALNDAAGTKSW
+185 YGKDLNDAAGTKSW

-212 GMIVKREREIREFTE
+212 GMIVKREREIREFVE
-227 TPFFKVLAGLKQE
+227 TPFFKILAGLKHE

-255 YYMSPA
+255 YYASPI

-266 GFLKEEDAKK
+266 GFLKKEDAEK
-276 FIEDLSSAEIAIVK
+276 FIEDLKLCEKAIVK

-305 NLAELQAECSKKFK
+305 NLAELQAECAKKFK

-342 TDARVLST
+342 TDARVLSS
-350 AIATEID
+350 AIAGEID

-364 RMPQVSNFAAEIL
+364 RMPQVSGYAAEIL
-377 NNGLYKGIVKS
+377 NEGLYKGIAKS

-414 MSETAC
+414 MNETVC

-435 PPAIYNKYSLSLDV
+435 PAAIYNKYSLSLDII
-449 LGEEFNA
+449 GEEFNA
-456 SLKVLTDEGYLKLYS
+456 SLKVLVDEGYLKLYS
-471 LDVKDTSE
+471 GE
-479 NQENSDGEKEEEEE
+479 NQGTQEVSEGAKEDEEEET
-493 NVGNAEQ
+493 VGSVEQ
-500 QKKMAELLSKL
+500 QKKLAELLSTL
-511 KKGDELS
+511 KKGDELD
-518 LNGFTIKEGKTTPPK
+518 LNGFQMKEGKTTPPK

-548 QLIENEELREQIKG
+548 QLIEDETLREQIKG

-577 LIAQGYIKLNKKT
+577 LISQGYIKLNKKT
-590 QALSPEKLGEMVF
+590 QALSPEKLGEMVY
-603 EIVACTIPALLN
+603 EIVALTIPALLN
-615 PNLTASWEKGLTQ
+615 PKLTASWEKGLTQ
-628 VAQGVTTKEYYMTKL
+628 VAQGVTTKEEYLQKL
-643 EDFVRTKTLAVIKH
+643 EEFVRTKTNAVIKH
-657 GGKEKSVVSQRFQ
+657 GGREKSTVNQRFR
-670 YVNQYYK
+670 YVSQYYK

>member
-87 EIVKTLLNRPDVEEI
+87 EIVKSLLNRTDVEEI

-122 AGVNPNAIEKRV
+122 AGVNPNAKEKRV

-255 YYMSPA
+255 YYMSPV

-276 FIEDLSSAEIAIVK
+276 FIDDLSSAEYGIVK

-435 PPAIYNKYSLSLDV
+435 PPAIYNKYSLSLDI

-471 LDVKDTSE
+471 SEVKESA
-479 NQENSDGEKEEEEE
+479 ENSDSEKEEEEE
-493 NVGNAEQ
+493 NVGDAQQ
-500 QKKMAELLSKL
+500 QKKLAELLSKL

-518 LNGFTIKEGKTTPPK
+518 LNGFNIKEGKTTPPK

-603 EIVACTIPALLN
+603 EIVAFTIPALLN

-628 VAQGVTTKEYYMTKL
+628 VAQGVTTKEDYMVKL
-643 EDFVRTKTLAVIKH
+643 EEFVRTKTIAVIKH